1 MTKSELRK
9 DMMMKRSA
17 MTSEEVMERSLKI
30 IYRIKQDLRYQQAKV
45 IALFYPMGHEV
56 NLLSLLEDQTK
67 EFRFPRVE
75 KDGIHFYTYHKNI
88 AFVRSS
94 FGVME
99 PPKGVYQDEGI
110 DYMIAPALAI
120 SNDLYRLG
128 YGKGYYDQFLIKSRP
143 NVVVGVIFSFQRL
156 EDVPHDDYDQKLDD
170 IIEG

>member
-1 MTKSELRK
+1 
-9 DMMMKRSA
+9 
-17 MTSEEVMERSLKI
+17 
-30 IYRIKQDLRYQQAKV
+30 
-45 IALFYPMGHEV
+45 
-56 NLLSLLEDQTK
+56 
-67 EFRFPRVE
+67 
-75 KDGIHFYTYHKNI
+75 
-88 AFVRSS
+88 
-94 FGVME
+94 ME